1 MGKHLRIP
9 SGPSVGAAALIGLAL
24 VVGVLRTCGW
34 TEPLVLPDPA
44 QAVRDSARA
53 AWVADS
59 ARWQVVV
66 HELTMQYATATRERD
81 SLKALRRSRP
91 VRVVHV
97 PTPGTPGPDA
107 GAAPDSI
114 PMVRLADYRA
124 LEREN
129 ALADSI
135 IVAQADRIRADSAAY
150 ARLAA
155 LQAFTDSTHS
165 AAYTKLAR
173 DLARARRG
181 PRFLGLPV
189 PQLGAGYCATLAAGV
204 VRAGPCVGLTFEVKL

>member
-1 MGKHLRIP
+1 MKPKDWAGTLA
-9 SGPSVGAAALIGLAL
+9 VLVGLAVL
-24 VVGVLRTCGW
+24 VALVRSCEW
-34 TEPLVLPDPA
+34 SEPLVLPDPA

-53 AWVADS
+53 AYVADS
-59 ARWQVVV
+59 ATWQVVV
-66 HELTMQYATATRERD
+66 QALTTKYTTAAKERD
-81 SLKALRRSRP
+81 SLQALRRTRP

-97 PTPGTPGPDA
+97 PAPDA
-107 GAAPDSI
+107 PDPGAAPDSI
-114 PMVRLADYRA
+114 PMVPLADYVA

-135 IVAQADRIRADSAAY
+135 IAAQGQRIRADSAAY
-150 ARLAA
+150 ARLAT
-155 LQAFTDSTHS
+155 LRAFEDSIHS

-204 VRAGPCVGLTFEVKL
+204 VRAGPCVGLTIPVRF

>member
-1 MGKHLRIP
+1 
-9 SGPSVGAAALIGLAL
+9 
-24 VVGVLRTCGW
+24 
-34 TEPLVLPDPA
+34 
-44 QAVRDSARA
+44 
-53 AWVADS
+53 VADS

-66 HELTMQYATATRERD
+66 QRLATQYATATRERD
-81 SLKALRRSRP
+81 SLKALRQSRP

-97 PTPGTPGPDA
+97 PAPDA
-107 GAAPDSI
+107 PDPGAAPDST
-114 PMVRLADYRA
+114 PMVRLADYVA

-150 ARLAA
+150 ARLAS
-155 LQAFTDSTHS
+155 LRAFEDSTHS

-189 PQLGAGYCATLAAGV
+189 PQLGAGYCATLAAGE
-204 VRAGPCVGLTFEVKL
+204 VRAGPCLSLSIPVRL

>member
-1 MGKHLRIP
+1 MKSRDWPGTLA
-9 SGPSVGAAALIGLAL
+9 VLVGLAVL
-24 VVGVLRTCGW
+24 VAFMRSCEW
-34 TEPLVLPDPA
+34 SEPLVLPDPA

-66 HELTMQYATATRERD
+66 HELTTQYTTAAKERD
-81 SLKALRRSRP
+81 SLKASRRSRP

-107 GAAPDSI
+107 GAAPDST
-114 PMVRLADYRA
+114 PMVPLADYRA

-150 ARLAA
+150 ARLAS
-155 LQAFTDSTHS
+155 LRAFEDSTHS

-189 PQLGAGYCATLAAGV
+189 PQLSAGYCATLAAGE
-204 VRAGPCVGLTFEVKL
+204 VRAGPCVGLTVPVRF

>member
-1 MGKHLRIP
+1 
-9 SGPSVGAAALIGLAL
+9 
-24 VVGVLRTCGW
+24 
-34 TEPLVLPDPA
+34 
-44 QAVRDSARA
+44 VRDSARA

-66 HELTMQYATATRERD
+66 QRLATQYATATRERD

-97 PTPGTPGPDA
+97 PTPDAPDS

-114 PMVRLADYRA
+114 PMVPLADYQR

-135 IVAQADRIRADSAAY
+135 IGAQGQRIAADSVAY
-150 ARLAA
+150 AA
-155 LQAFTDSTHS
+155 LWRHMAITDSTHNVAHS
-165 AAYTKLAR
+165 RLAA

-189 PQLGAGYCATLAAGV
+189 PQLSAGYCATLAAGA
-204 VRAGPCVGLTFEVKL
+204 VRAGPCLSLSIPVRL